1 MAAVD
6 MFPPSHRDRCVTLE
20 IRAKMVPGKGVHMKK
35 LRIWASITLTL
46 GILGLI
52 ALVLMF
58 LALVDISHGEA
69 NVVGEWLIVRLG
81 LLVIFFVIAAT
92 IICTGLIFKYFRD
105 KDEREKRTTPD

>member
-1 MAAVD
+1 
-6 MFPPSHRDRCVTLE
+6 
-20 IRAKMVPGKGVHMKK
+20 MKK
-35 LRIWASITLTL
+35 LRIWASITLTM

-58 LALVDISHGEA
+58 LALVDISHGEE

-92 IICTGLIFKYFRD
+92 FICTGLIFKYFRD
-105 KDEREKRTTPD
+105 KDEQGNKPKPD

>member
-1 MAAVD
+1 
-6 MFPPSHRDRCVTLE
+6 
-20 IRAKMVPGKGVHMKK
+20 MKK

-58 LALVDISHGEA
+58 LALVDISHGEE

-81 LLVIFFVIAAT
+81 LLAFFFVVGAT
-92 IICTGLIFKYFRD
+92 IIFTVLIIKYFRD
-105 KDEREKRTTPD
+105 EERPGKS